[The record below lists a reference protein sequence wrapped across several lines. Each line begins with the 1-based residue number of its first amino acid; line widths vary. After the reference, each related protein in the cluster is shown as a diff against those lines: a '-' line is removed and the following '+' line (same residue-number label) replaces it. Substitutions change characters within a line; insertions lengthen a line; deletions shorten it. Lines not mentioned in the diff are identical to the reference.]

1 MSTHRARFSPR
12 STRALTLIEVMI
24 ASLVL
29 SLVVVSSMNVLIQN
43 RKVTET
49 SIFQNAAMT
58 VVQGY
63 MEQIKEASFDNMPC
77 YRDGVLVPSSTNNPI
92 AGLTSENRG
101 KAIETKFNNS
111 DIDTNTLGE
120 DNGETVTDY
129 LLISSGT
136 PIAPTNV
143 TPGGATPTGVI
154 DNYKVIDVN
163 QTLATEDDLQMRI
176 WVWVDDIS
184 APTVD
189 ATQVR
194 SIKMIYQWKMTANPT
209 ARWYVGAAR
218 AMRSSVPT
226 L

>member
-1 MSTHRARFSPR
+1 MRHQRARFCPR

-29 SLVVVSSMNVLIQN
+29 TLVMFSSMNVLLQN

-63 MEQIKEASFDNMPC
+63 MEQVKEAKFSTVC
-77 YRDGVLVPSSTNNPI
+77 YYKDGVLVPANTDDPI
-92 AGLTSENRG
+92 EGLTSEQRA
-101 KAIETKFNNS
+101 KAIKTYLNNT
-111 DIDTNTLGE
+111 DVDTIGNE
-120 DNGETVTDY
+120 DGETITDY
-129 LLISSGT
+129 LMISSGT
-136 PIAPTNV
+136 PIAVTNV
-143 TPGGATPTGVI
+143 TPGGTTPNGVI
-154 DNYKVIDVN
+154 DNYKIIDVN
-163 QTLATEDDLQMRI
+163 QTAAKEDDLHLRI

-184 APTVD
+184 APTID

-194 SIKMIYQWKMTANPT
+194 SIKLIYQWKMTNNPK

-218 AMRSSVPT
+218 TMRSSVPT

>member
-29 SLVVVSSMNVLIQN
+29 TLVMVSSLNVLIQN

-58 VVQGY
+58 VIQGY
-63 MEQIKEASFDNMPC
+63 MEQIKEAKFSTVP
-77 YRDGVLVPSSTNNPI
+77 YYKDGVLVPANTDDPI
-92 AGLTSENRG
+92 QGLASENRT
-101 KAIETKFNNS
+101 KAIKTYLNNT
-111 DIDTNTLGE
+111 DVDTMGNE
-120 DNGETVTDY
+120 EGETIIDY

-136 PIAPTNV
+136 PIAATAV
-143 TPGGATPTGVI
+143 VPGGATPNGVI
-154 DNYKVIDVN
+154 DNHKVIDVN
-163 QTLATEDDLQMRI
+163 QTGDEADDLQLRI

-194 SIKMIYQWKMTANPT
+194 SIKLIYQWKMTSNPT
-209 ARWYVGAAR
+209 ARWYVGSAR
-218 AMRSSVPT
+218 TMRSSVPT